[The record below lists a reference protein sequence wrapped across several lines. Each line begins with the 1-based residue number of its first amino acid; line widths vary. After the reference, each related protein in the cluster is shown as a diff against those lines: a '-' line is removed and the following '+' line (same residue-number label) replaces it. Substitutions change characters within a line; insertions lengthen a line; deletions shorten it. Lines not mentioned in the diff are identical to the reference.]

1 MAEGGEAGG
10 GEVGR
15 GVVEEEVEV
24 REEIGG
30 GVGGEV
36 GEDGQ
41 AAVED
46 RLLELLLVGLERP
59 EVFAEQDAALLNQV
73 VPRVKLYPILEV
85 VVVAFEAQAAPGQRF
100 AEPFR
105 AAAPQLPADCSI
117 EQIFV
122 GIGGMERPAHGAL
135 DDVIRRRSVDHA
147 VNQVVSIDELQGV
160 GGSHG
165 VKLLTDSA

>member
-24 REEIGG
+24 GEELRG

-36 GEDGQ
+36 GEEGE

-46 RLLELLLVGLERP
+46 RLLELLLVGLEGP

-73 VPRVKLYPILEV
+73 VGRVKLYPILEV

-100 AEPFR
+100 AEPFGR
-105 AAAPQLPADCSI
+105 AAPQLSADCAI

-122 GIGGMERPAHGAL
+122 GISGMERPAHGAL
-135 DDVIRRRSVDHA
+135 DDVVSRRAVDHA
-147 VNQVVSIDELQGV
+147 VNQVVGIDELQGV